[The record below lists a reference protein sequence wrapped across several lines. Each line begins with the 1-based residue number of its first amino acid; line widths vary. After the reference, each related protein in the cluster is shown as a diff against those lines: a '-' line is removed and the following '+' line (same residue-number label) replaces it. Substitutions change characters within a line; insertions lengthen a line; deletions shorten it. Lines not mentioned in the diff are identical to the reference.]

1 MGPLNR
7 TVAGRAATR
16 VLGTF
21 EGQTRL
27 WLRRNYRTTPDAGPK
42 RWFEGTKPKNDRA
55 ELSIVA
61 MPVRRQNVRTPQQP
75 ENTMAQ
81 YVVLIYENESDY
93 ANASPE
99 VLGQVMDAHNRFA
112 KEYASHGGKTV
123 EGQALQAT
131 ATATSIRGD
140 VVTDGPFVET
150 KEALGGFYLID
161 ADDLDQAI
169 KIAGMV
175 PAAHGGVEV
184 RPVMA
189 MPQA

>member
-1 MGPLNR
+1 
-7 TVAGRAATR
+7 
-16 VLGTF
+16 
-21 EGQTRL
+21 
-27 WLRRNYRTTPDAGPK
+27 
-42 RWFEGTKPKNDRA
+42 
-55 ELSIVA
+55 
-61 MPVRRQNVRTPQQP
+61 
-75 ENTMAQ
+75 MAQ

-99 VLGQVMDAHNRFA
+99 VFSQVMDAHNRFA
-112 KEYASHGGKTV
+112 AEYASHGGKPL
-123 EGQALQAT
+123 EGQALQVT

-175 PAAHGGVEV
+175 PAPHGGVEV

-189 MPQA
+189 MQQS